1 MRLPAR
7 PLLLPAVASAA
18 LTIASQAGAQDITS
32 AYTDLAA
39 DKTCTTYA
47 AADPNE
53 GGDWANLVCD
63 GYRGYPVFLFYG
75 DARESLFYGFPPAGD
90 LAPVWESF
98 GPFNSTGPKIEWRL
112 ERKGERTVPFA
123 TIHRWFVSDPYDETQ
138 NIEVLVV
145 EKVGQ
150 PHERDGCAVTMTWT
164 GTRFEGGTTTTE
176 CATSL
181 GGDYAASDVTIEKA
195 QLTSWDR
202 GFYDDGTQAWGV
214 TGGPYEFIRRTA
226 EPAD

>member
-1 MRLPAR
+1 MRLPAS
-7 PLLLPAVASAA
+7 PLLLPMVASAA
-18 LTIASQAGAQDITS
+18 LMIASQAGAQDVTS

-63 GYRGYPVFLFYG
+63 GYRGYPVFLSYG

-112 ERKGERTVPFA
+112 ERKGDRAVPFA

-150 PHERDGCAVTMTWT
+150 PHERDGCAV
-164 GTRFEGGTTTTE
+164 G
-176 CATSL
+176 
-181 GGDYAASDVTIEKA
+181 YVVASGNPNANDKARTIA
-195 QLTSWDR
+195 DM
-202 GFYDDGTQAWGV
+202 QAKDFACDADQPVIDQGSV
-214 TGGPYEFIRRTA
+214 PVPPFHRA
-226 EPAD
+226 EN

>member
-1 MRLPAR
+1 MRLPAS

-75 DARESLFYGFPPAGD
+75 DARESLFYGFPPASD

-98 GPFNSTGPKIEWRL
+98 DPFNSTGPKIEWRL

-150 PHERDGCAVTMTWT
+150 PHERDGCAV
-164 GTRFEGGTTTTE
+164 G
-176 CATSL
+176 
-181 GGDYAASDVTIEKA
+181 YVVASGNPNANEKA
-195 QLTSWDR
+195 RTIADM
-202 GFYDDGTQAWGV
+202 QAR
-214 TGGPYEFIRRTA
+214 EFACGADQPVIDQGSVPVPPFRRA
-226 EPAD
+226 EN